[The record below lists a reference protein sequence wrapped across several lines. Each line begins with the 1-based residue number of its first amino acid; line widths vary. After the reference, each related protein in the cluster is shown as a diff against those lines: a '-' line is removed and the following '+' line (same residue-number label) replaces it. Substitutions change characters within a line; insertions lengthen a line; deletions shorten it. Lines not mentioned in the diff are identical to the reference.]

1 MTAVSYLIM
10 ATSSSASLLFL
21 AACLQLNSVTT
32 VGCPDTHIII
42 TGYLDI
48 STISTQVSIR
58 SQLSKLVGAG
68 HSGKVTNER
77 PSSGHVTTLLT
88 CDWLQVFSVV
98 GVGQS
103 VVSLLSHSVFGLVY
117 SLTLATQVPSIY
129 TIYSIY
135 NIYNIYYLQYLPY
148 LSADRLP
155 RHRDRQP
162 GGGGRV
168 GGGGAADRLADT
180 RRHRANPGIARAG
193 LVIL

>member
-32 VGCPDTHIII
+32 VGCPDTHIIY

-135 NIYNIYYLQYLPY
+135 NIYSTVSTTSTISTIYNIYLIYQPTAYLAIVIGSLVAAVVSVVVVQLTVWRTHGDTAPT
-148 LSADRLP
+148 
-155 RHRDRQP
+155 P
-162 GGGGRV
+162 G
-168 GGGGAADRLADT
+168 
-180 RRHRANPGIARAG
+180 
-193 LVIL
+193 

>member
-1 MTAVSYLIM
+1 M
-10 ATSSSASLLFL
+10 
-21 AACLQLNSVTT
+21 
-32 VGCPDTHIII
+32 
-42 TGYLDI
+42 
-48 STISTQVSIR
+48 
-58 SQLSKLVGAG
+58 GAG

-129 TIYSIY
+129 TIYTIY
-135 NIYNIYYLQYLPY
+135 TIYNIYYLQYLPY

-180 RRHRANPGIARAG
+180 RRHRATPGIARAG

>member
-1 MTAVSYLIM
+1 M
-10 ATSSSASLLFL
+10 
-21 AACLQLNSVTT
+21 
-32 VGCPDTHIII
+32 
-42 TGYLDI
+42 
-48 STISTQVSIR
+48 
-58 SQLSKLVGAG
+58 GAG

-135 NIYNIYYLQYLPY
+135 NIYSIYTIYNI
-148 LSADRLP
+148 
-155 RHRDRQP
+155 
-162 GGGGRV
+162 
-168 GGGGAADRLADT
+168 
-180 RRHRANPGIARAG
+180 
-193 LVIL
+193 

>member
-1 MTAVSYLIM
+1 M
-10 ATSSSASLLFL
+10 
-21 AACLQLNSVTT
+21 
-32 VGCPDTHIII
+32 
-42 TGYLDI
+42 
-48 STISTQVSIR
+48 
-58 SQLSKLVGAG
+58 GAG

-129 TIYSIY
+129 TIYRQYLQHLLYSIY

-180 RRHRANPGIARAG
+180 RRHRASPGVARAG

>member
-1 MTAVSYLIM
+1 M
-10 ATSSSASLLFL
+10 
-21 AACLQLNSVTT
+21 
-32 VGCPDTHIII
+32 
-42 TGYLDI
+42 
-48 STISTQVSIR
+48 
-58 SQLSKLVGAG
+58 GAG

-135 NIYNIYYLQYLPY
+135 NIYSIYSSYNIYYQQYLPY

-168 GGGGAADRLADT
+168 GGGGAADRLAHT
-180 RRHRANPGIARAG
+180 RRHRVTPGIARAG

>member
-1 MTAVSYLIM
+1 M
-10 ATSSSASLLFL
+10 
-21 AACLQLNSVTT
+21 
-32 VGCPDTHIII
+32 
-42 TGYLDI
+42 
-48 STISTQVSIR
+48 
-58 SQLSKLVGAG
+58 GAG

-135 NIYNIYYLQYLPY
+135 NIYSIYSSYNIYYLQYLPY
-148 LSADRLP
+148 LY
-155 RHRDRQP
+155 QP
-162 GGGGRV
+162 TAYLAIVIGSLAAAAVSVVVVQLTVWRTH
-168 GGGGAADRLADT
+168 GATAPP
-180 RRHRANPGIARAG
+180 PGS
-193 LVIL
+193 

>member
-1 MTAVSYLIM
+1 M
-10 ATSSSASLLFL
+10 
-21 AACLQLNSVTT
+21 
-32 VGCPDTHIII
+32 
-42 TGYLDI
+42 
-48 STISTQVSIR
+48 
-58 SQLSKLVGAG
+58 GAG

-135 NIYNIYYLQYLPY
+135 NIYSKVSTTSTISTIYNIYLIYQPTAYLAIVIASLAAAAVSVVVVQLTVWRTHGDTAP
-148 LSADRLP
+148 P
-155 RHRDRQP
+155 P
-162 GGGGRV
+162 G
-168 GGGGAADRLADT
+168 
-180 RRHRANPGIARAG
+180 
-193 LVIL
+193 

>member
-1 MTAVSYLIM
+1 M
-10 ATSSSASLLFL
+10 
-21 AACLQLNSVTT
+21 
-32 VGCPDTHIII
+32 
-42 TGYLDI
+42 
-48 STISTQVSIR
+48 
-58 SQLSKLVGAG
+58 GAG

-148 LSADRLP
+148 LY
-155 RHRDRQP
+155 QP
-162 GGGGRV
+162 TAYLAIVIGSL
-168 GGGGAADRLADT
+168 AAAAVSVVVVQLTVWRTHGDT
-180 RRHRANPGIARAG
+180 ATAPG
-193 LVIL
+193 